1 MFTPWAC
8 KRNRRLQNTIAA
20 TISLGLG
27 TMKDYWLE
35 LLLLFF
41 AFFFITIILCKR
53 FLCIRKRRQ
62 KCLLAKIFFTLSLY
76 THTYIYIYRYS
87 IPNVRLSRLAER
99 SHFTK
104 PFALHI
110 WKTRFECIGYTIY
123 YIYIYIFP
131 KHRWDKKR
139 IK

>member
-62 KCLLAKIFFTLSLY
+62 KCLLAKIFFTLSIY
-76 THTYIYIYRYS
+76 THTYIYIGTASPMCGFHAWR
-87 IPNVRLSRLAER
+87 NVRILRNRLR
-99 SHFTK
+99 STSGKHASNASVTLYIIF
-104 PFALHI
+104 
-110 WKTRFECIGYTIY
+110 
-123 YIYIYIFP
+123 IYIYFQSTGGT
-131 KHRWDKKR
+131 KKE
-139 IK
+139 